1 LEILLTF
8 CLLPFIFFFM
18 KISNPKGSKHIIVGN
33 NEKLLVQLEDFD
45 AGSREFTLEVELKGE
60 NAYCEIQ
67 GRIQSRKNDVKQW
80 NVVMKFNGANQTGII
95 ELRGTAEDEAK
106 LELNGTGI
114 IDKKST
120 QATAQ
125 VKEKIILFGNAKG
138 KALPV
143 LTVQTDNVKSAS
155 HSASV
160 APVSDEQILYLQSRG
175 IEKKEAQEMLK
186 DGFLK

>member
-1 LEILLTF
+1 MKLT
-8 CLLPFIFFFM
+8 
-18 KISNPKGSKHIIVGN
+18 NPENSKHIIVSD

-45 AGSREFTLEVELKGE
+45 AGSREFELKVDLKGE
-60 NAYCEIQ
+60 NAHCEIQ
-67 GRIQSRKNDVKQW
+67 GRIQTMKKDMKQW
-80 NVVMKFNGANQTGII
+80 NVVMKFNGANQMGII
-95 ELRGTAEDEAK
+95 ELRGTAEDDAQ

-114 IDKKST
+114 IAKTST
-120 QATAQ
+120 QATAH
-125 VKEKIILFGNAKG
+125 VREKIILLGNGKG

-175 IEKKEAQEMLK
+175 IGKNEAQEVLK
-186 DGFLK
+186 TGFLK

>member
-1 LEILLTF
+1 
-8 CLLPFIFFFM
+8 M
-18 KISNPKGSKHIIVGN
+18 KITNPENSKKIIVGN
-33 NEKLLVQLEDFD
+33 NEKLLLQLEDFD
-45 AGSREFTLEVELKGE
+45 AGSREFALEVVLEGE

-67 GRIQSRKNDVKQW
+67 GRVQTKKKDEKQW
-80 NVVMKFNGANQTGII
+80 NVVMQFNDANQTGII
-95 ELRGTAEDEAK
+95 ELRGTAEDDAK
-106 LELNGTGI
+106 LELNGTAI

-125 VKEKIILFGNAKG
+125 VKEKIILFGNGKG

-175 IEKKEAQEMLK
+175 IDKKEAQEVLTS
-186 DGFLK
+186 GFLK